1 MVVFDIS
8 SFVGINGFVDAGM
21 GNVDTNPFP
30 KGTGYGVCGVN
41 PAIGIEHIFWDVLSM
56 HTVNG
61 ITHILSS
68 GSFIYYVHYSVIIGR
83 NPIEATGKSHVTP
96 YTRKSF
102 SLYFKF
108 L

>member
-1 MVVFDIS
+1 MVVSVIVSVKSKTFISYLEEETEADPLVVFDIS

-68 GSFIYYVHYSVIIGR
+68 GH
-83 NPIEATGKSHVTP
+83 NQ
-96 YTRKSF
+96 RKSQH
-102 SLYFKF
+102 KGH
-108 L
+108 